1 MVTEERQ
8 SPVVPILCPVINL
21 LDQCPVINLQ
31 EYDLNSLAEWFTLH
45 TITIFGVVYK
55 DHCYL

>member
-31 EYDLNSLAEWFTLH
+31 EYDLNSLAE
-45 TITIFGVVYK
+45 
-55 DHCYL
+55 